1 MKDGAT
7 TLTGKEAGRRAGG
20 AVGNATRSA
29 VDPSKKK
36 HNGKSH
42 DREFKLAAAKLVS
55 ERGYTAKQAAASL
68 GVKVSTLQYWVK
80 IYAAKPQQQ
89 AETLETLRMRL
100 RELESENLRLRS
112 EREIFKKATA
122 FFASQNP

>member
-1 MKDGAT
+1 MKDGAMRST
-7 TLTGKEAGRRAGG
+7 RKDAVRPATGQVAKAIG
-20 AVGNATRSA
+20 SS
-29 VDPSKKK
+29 VDPNKKK

-42 DREFKLAAAKLVS
+42 DLEFKRAAAKLVS
-55 ERGYTAKQAAASL
+55 ERGYTPKQAAVSL

-80 IYAAKPQQQ
+80 IFAAKPQQQ
-89 AETLETLRMRL
+89 AETLETLQLRV

-112 EREIFKKATA
+112 EREILKKATA

>member
-7 TLTGKEAGRRAGG
+7 TLTRKEAGRRVGG
-20 AVGNATRSA
+20 EVGNAMGST
-29 VDPSKKK
+29 VDPSRKK

-55 ERGYTAKQAAASL
+55 EQGYTAKQAAASL

-80 IYAAKPQQQ
+80 IFASQPQQQ
-89 AETLETLRMRL
+89 AETMETLRMRV
-100 RELESENLRLRS
+100 RELENENLRLRS
-112 EREIFKKATA
+112 EREILKKATA

>member
-1 MKDGAT
+1 MKDGAST
-7 TLTGKEAGRRAGG
+7 FTGTEAGGRAGG
-20 AVGNATRSA
+20 RSGKA
-29 VDPSKKK
+29 MGSTVDPSRKK

-55 ERGYTAKQAAASL
+55 EQGYTAKQAAASL

-80 IYAAKPQQQ
+80 IFAAKPQQQ
-89 AETLETLRMRL
+89 AETLETLRMRV

-112 EREIFKKATA
+112 EREILKKATA